1 MDGKFC
7 GIGKHTFPD
16 GTQYEGEFSDGH
28 PKGQGT
34 LKFPA
39 GGKLV
44 GEFRELNPW
53 NAKEFN
59 TEGKIVVEYNNG
71 VAKKFS

>member
-1 MDGKFC
+1 M
-7 GIGKHTFPD
+7 
-16 GTQYEGEFSDGH
+16 
-28 PKGQGT
+28 
-34 LKFPA
+34 FPA
-39 GGKLV
+39 GGKIV
-44 GEFRELNPW
+44 GEFREFNPW